1 MGNPTVFCVPAKIAV
16 VALRSAFLETA
27 DTPTIDIFIAEDHEI
42 TRVGLKLT
50 LEHIPGFRVVGEA
63 EDGKGTVKKVVEL
76 RPHVVLMDIGLPLMD
91 GIDATCRIKEEAPGT
106 RVIMLT
112 SHDNDRDIFAALG
125 AGADGYCLKEV
136 SGSQLVMAIRAV
148 ADGVAWLD
156 PGVASRVLRTLAT
169 LTPPAQA
176 ANGEATAAKPAA
188 GSSPL
193 SQRELDVLRLVVD
206 GLSNQEI
213 ADRLILSVETVK
225 THMRHIMEKLAVSDR
240 TQAAVK
246 AMREGLV

>member
-1 MGNPTVFCVPAKIAV
+1 MEEN
-16 VALRSAFLETA
+16 S
-27 DTPTIDIFIAEDHEI
+27 TIDILIAEDHEI

-50 LEHIPGFRVVGEA
+50 LERVPGFRVIGEA
-63 EDGKGTVKKVVEL
+63 EDGKSAVNKVAEL
-76 RPHVVLMDIGLPLMD
+76 KPHVVLMDIGLPLMD
-91 GIDATCRIKEEAPGT
+91 GIDATCRIKEELPGT

-156 PGVASRVLRTLAT
+156 PGVAGRVLRACASAN
-169 LTPPAQA
+169 PVAQA
-176 ANGEATAAKPAA
+176 AGEDGACKSTPLP
-188 GSSPL
+188 SPL
-193 SQRELDVLRLVVD
+193 SQRELDVLRLVVE

>member
-1 MGNPTVFCVPAKIAV
+1 ME
-16 VALRSAFLETA
+16 LA
-27 DTPTIDIFIAEDHEI
+27 DTPTINIFIAEDHEI

-50 LEHIPGFRVVGEA
+50 LEHVPGFRVIGEA
-63 EDGKGTVKKVVEL
+63 EDGKGTVKKVCEL
-76 RPHVVLMDIGLPLMD
+76 KPHVVLMDIGLPLMD
-91 GIDATCRIKEEAPGT
+91 GIDATCRIKEEVPAT

-136 SGSQLVMAIRAV
+136 SGSQLAMAIRAV

-156 PGVASRVLRTLAT
+156 PGVASRVLRACAT
-169 LTPPAQA
+169 ITTAPVGVEDNVSKPSTPGP
-176 ANGEATAAKPAA
+176 
-188 GSSPL
+188 SPL
-193 SQRELDVLRLVVD
+193 SQRELDVLRLVVE

>member
-1 MGNPTVFCVPAKIAV
+1 MDDAEAPKIN
-16 VALRSAFLETA
+16 
-27 DTPTIDIFIAEDHEI
+27 IFIAEDHEI
-42 TRVGLKLT
+42 TRVGLRLT
-50 LEHIPGFRVVGEA
+50 LEHVPGFSVVGEA
-63 EDGKGTVKKVVEL
+63 ADGKMTVKKVAEL
-76 RPHVVLMDIGLPLMD
+76 KPQVVLMDIGLPLMD
-91 GIDATCRIKEEAPGT
+91 GIDATTKIKQEVPGT

-136 SGSQLVMAIRAV
+136 SGTQLVMAIRAV
-148 ADGVAWLD
+148 ADGVAWLA
-156 PGVASRVLRTLAT
+156 PGVASRVLRAC
-169 LTPPAQA
+169 
-176 ANGEATAAKPAA
+176 ATASASPAPGA
-188 GSSPL
+188 EASTKSSSLASPL
-193 SQRELDVLRLVVD
+193 SQRELEVLKLVVE

-213 ADRLILSVETVK
+213 ADKLILSVETVK

>member
-1 MGNPTVFCVPAKIAV
+1 MRQ
-16 VALRSAFLETA
+16 LMETP
-27 DTPTIDIFIAEDHEI
+27 DLPTINIFIAEDHEI

-50 LEHIPGFRVVGEA
+50 LEHIPGFKVVGEA
-63 EDGKGTVKKVVEL
+63 EDGKGTVRKVAEL
-76 RPHVVLMDIGLPLMD
+76 KPNVVLMDIGLPLMD
-91 GIDATCRIKEEAPGT
+91 GIDATFKIKEEVPGT
-106 RVIMLT
+106 KVIMLT
-112 SHDNDRDIFAALG
+112 SHDNDKDIFAALG

-136 SGSQLVMAIRAV
+136 SGNQLVMAIRAV

-156 PGVASRVLRTLAT
+156 PGIASRVLRACVSGT
-169 LTPPAQA
+169 A
-176 ANGEATAAKPAA
+176 ANASADAAAKNSANL
-188 GSSPL
+188 SPL

-213 ADRLILSVETVK
+213 ADRLVLSVETVK

>member
-1 MGNPTVFCVPAKIAV
+1 M
-16 VALRSAFLETA
+16 ETE
-27 DTPTIDIFIAEDHEI
+27 DSPTIEIFIAEDHEI

-50 LEHIPGFRVVGEA
+50 LEHIPGFKVVGEA
-63 EDGKGTVKKVVEL
+63 EDGKGAVKKVADL
-76 RPHVVLMDIGLPLMD
+76 KPHVVLMDIGLPLMD
-91 GIDATCRIKEEAPGT
+91 GIDATTRIKEEVPGT

-136 SGSQLVMAIRAV
+136 SGSQLIMAIRAV

-156 PGVASRVLRTLAT
+156 PGVASRVLRACAT
-169 LTPPAQA
+169 VTPPAPAGEDGAPKA
-176 ANGEATAAKPAA
+176 AP
-188 GSSPL
+188 SPSPL
-193 SQRELDVLRLVVD
+193 SQRELDVLRLVVE

-225 THMRHIMEKLAVSDR
+225 THMRHIMEKMAVSDR

>member
-1 MGNPTVFCVPAKIAV
+1 M
-16 VALRSAFLETA
+16 ETA
-27 DTPTIDIFIAEDHEI
+27 DTPSITIFIAEDHEI

-50 LEHIPGFRVVGEA
+50 LEHVPGFHVVGEA
-63 EDGKGTVKKVVEL
+63 EDGKGTVKQVTEL
-76 RPHVVLMDIGLPLMD
+76 KPHVVLMDIGLPLMD
-91 GIDATCRIKEEAPGT
+91 GIDATTRIKEEVPGT
-106 RVIMLT
+106 KIIMLT

-136 SGSQLVMAIRAV
+136 SGAQLVMAIRAV

-156 PGVASRVLRTLAT
+156 PGVASRVLRAC
-169 LTPPAQA
+169 A
-176 ANGEATAAKPAA
+176 AITPAA
-188 GSSPL
+188 QGSDDAVPKAPGPSPL
-193 SQRELDVLRLVVD
+193 SQRELDVLRLVVE

-213 ADRLILSVETVK
+213 ADKLILSVETVK

>member
-1 MGNPTVFCVPAKIAV
+1 M
-16 VALRSAFLETA
+16 ETQ
-27 DTPTIDIFIAEDHEI
+27 DTPTINIFIAEDHEI

-50 LEHIPGFRVVGEA
+50 LEHVSGFKVVGEA
-63 EDGKGTVKKVVEL
+63 EDGKRTVKEVLEL
-76 RPHVVLMDIGLPLMD
+76 KPHVVLMDIGLPLLD
-91 GIDATCRIKEEAPGT
+91 GIDATCRIKTESPGI

-136 SGSQLVMAIRAV
+136 SGSQLIMAIRAV

-156 PGVASRVLRTLAT
+156 PGIASRVLRAV
-169 LTPPAQA
+169 
-176 ANGEATAAKPAA
+176 ATATPHSPASEDGA
-188 GSSPL
+188 VKAPGPSPL
-193 SQRELDVLRLVVD
+193 SQRELDVLRLVVE

-213 ADRLILSVETVK
+213 ADRLILSVETIK

>member
-1 MGNPTVFCVPAKIAV
+1 METV
-16 VALRSAFLETA
+16 
-27 DTPTIDIFIAEDHEI
+27 DTQTIDIFIAEDHEI

-50 LEHIPGFRVVGEA
+50 LEHVPGFRVVGEA
-63 EDGKGTVKKVVEL
+63 EDGKSAVKKVGEL
-76 RPHVVLMDIGLPLMD
+76 KPHVVLMDIGLPLMD
-91 GIDATCRIKEEAPGT
+91 GIDATCKIKESVPST

-136 SGSQLVMAIRAV
+136 SGSQLIMAIRAV

-156 PGVASRVLRTLAT
+156 PGVASRVLRACAT
-169 LTPPAQA
+169 VSPPTVP
-176 ANGEATAAKPAA
+176 GEDGTARLLSP
-188 GSSPL
+188 SPL
-193 SQRELDVLRLVVD
+193 SQRELDVLRLVVE

-213 ADRLILSVETVK
+213 ADKLILSVETVK

>member
-1 MGNPTVFCVPAKIAV
+1 MDDAEAPK
-16 VALRSAFLETA
+16 
-27 DTPTIDIFIAEDHEI
+27 IDIFIAEDHEI
-42 TRVGLKLT
+42 TRVGLRLT
-50 LEHIPGFRVVGEA
+50 LEHVPGFSVVGEA
-63 EDGKGTVKKVVEL
+63 ADGKATVKKVAEL
-76 RPHVVLMDIGLPLMD
+76 KPQVVLMDIGLPLMD
-91 GIDATCRIKEEAPGT
+91 GIDATTKIKQEVPGT

-136 SGSQLVMAIRAV
+136 SGTQLVMAIRAV
-148 ADGVAWLD
+148 ADGVAWLA
-156 PGVASRVLRTLAT
+156 PGVASRVLRACAT
-169 LTPPAQA
+169 ASPAQ
-176 ANGEATAAKPAA
+176 GSESSAKSSSSLA
-188 GSSPL
+188 SPL
-193 SQRELDVLRLVVD
+193 SQRELEVLKLVVE

-213 ADRLILSVETVK
+213 ADKLILSVETVK

>member
-1 MGNPTVFCVPAKIAV
+1 M
-16 VALRSAFLETA
+16 
-27 DTPTIDIFIAEDHEI
+27 DTPDSSTINIFIAEDHEI

-50 LEHIPGFRVVGEA
+50 LEHTEGFRVVGEA
-63 EDGKGTVKKVVEL
+63 EDGKKTVKEVLEL
-76 RPHVVLMDIGLPLMD
+76 KPHVVLMDIGLPLLD
-91 GIDATCRIKEEAPGT
+91 GIDATALIKQEAPGV

-136 SGSQLVMAIRAV
+136 SGTQLAMAIRAV

-156 PGVASRVLRTLAT
+156 PGIASRVLRAVGSA
-169 LTPPAQA
+169 TPPSQTSED
-176 ANGEATAAKPAA
+176 GGAKMQ
-188 GSSPL
+188 GLSPL
-193 SQRELDVLRLVVD
+193 SQRELDVLRLVVE

-213 ADRLILSVETVK
+213 ADRLILSVETIK